1 MTNHSNHKLSFLFA
15 CMALCLAACHSVVEV
30 QNKALYDN
38 MPQVADTSLGDFK
51 ASAIFKDDY
60 DKSVWV
66 SPEVQCVQMQT
77 EKLQVKEGAAALK
90 VNWDKIKGN
99 CKWIGVGFGWNNWMA
114 KDILDIA
121 DDAAVSLSVKAQS
134 GSFKNLPV
142 AFAFEDYSGVQ
153 CYYGF
158 RQEMA
163 PNGFNDSTWTS
174 IIIPFEKF
182 NFKARDFDLEKVKQF
197 IIQLEGDGAVYIDD
211 IKIINFPRKND

>member
-1 MTNHSNHKLSFLFA
+1 MFRISFILV
-15 CMALCLAACHSVVEV
+15 LVLAACKPVMEV
-30 QNKALYDN
+30 QQKALYDN
-38 MPQVADTSLGDFK
+38 ALTVEDTALGDFK

-66 SPEVQCVQMQT
+66 SPEVQCVQMAS
-77 EKLQVKEGAAALK
+77 EKVVFKEGNASLK

-99 CKWIGVGFGWNNWMA
+99 CKWIGLGFGWNNWMA
-114 KDILDIA
+114 KDMSDIA
-121 DDAAVSLSVKAQS
+121 DEAAVSLSVKAVS
-134 GSFKNLPV
+134 GNFKNLPV

-163 PNGFNDSTWTS
+163 PAGFNDSTWTS
-174 IIIPFEKF
+174 VVIPLEKF
-182 NFKARDFDLEKVKQF
+182 NFKARDFDAEKVKQF

-211 IKIINFPRKND
+211 IKIISFPRKND

>member
-1 MTNHSNHKLSFLFA
+1 MFRISFILV
-15 CMALCLAACHSVVEV
+15 LVLAACKPVMEV
-30 QNKALYDN
+30 QQKALYDN
-38 MPQVADTSLGDFK
+38 AFTVEDTALGDFK

-66 SPEVQCVQMQT
+66 SPEVQCVQMAS
-77 EKLQVKEGAAALK
+77 EKVVFKEGNASLK

-114 KDILDIA
+114 KDMSDIA
-121 DDAAVSLSVKAQS
+121 DEAAVSLSVKAVS
-134 GSFKNLPV
+134 GNFKNLPV

-163 PNGFNDSTWTS
+163 PAGFNDSTWTS
-174 IIIPFEKF
+174 VVIPLEKF
-182 NFKARDFDLEKVKQF
+182 NFKARDFDTEKVKQF

-211 IKIINFPRKND
+211 IKIISFPRKND

>member
-1 MTNHSNHKLSFLFA
+1 MFRIPLIL
-15 CMALCLAACHSVVEV
+15 LLVLAACKPAIEV
-30 QNKALYDN
+30 QQKALYDN
-38 MPQVADTSLGDFK
+38 VLTVADTVLGDFK

-66 SPEVQCVQMQT
+66 SPEVQCVQMAS
-77 EKLQVKEGAAALK
+77 EKVVFKEGNASLK

-114 KDILDIA
+114 KDMSDIA
-121 DDAAVSLSVKAQS
+121 DEAAVSLSVKAVS
-134 GSFKNLPV
+134 GNFKNLPV

-163 PNGFNDSTWTS
+163 PAGFNDSAWTS
-174 IIIPFEKF
+174 VVIPLEKF
-182 NFKARDFDLEKVKQF
+182 NFKARDFDTEKVKQF

-211 IKIINFPRKND
+211 IKIISFPRKND

>member
-1 MTNHSNHKLSFLFA
+1 MFRISFILV
-15 CMALCLAACHSVVEV
+15 LVLAACKPAMEV
-30 QNKALYDN
+30 QQKALYDN
-38 MPQVADTSLGDFK
+38 ALTVEDTALGDFK

-66 SPEVQCVQMQT
+66 SPEVQCVQMAS
-77 EKLQVKEGAAALK
+77 EKVVFKEGNASLK

-114 KDILDIA
+114 KDMSDIA
-121 DDAAVSLSVKAQS
+121 DEAAVSLSVKAVS
-134 GSFKNLPV
+134 GNFKNLPV

-163 PNGFNDSTWTS
+163 PAGFNDSTWTS
-174 IIIPFEKF
+174 VVIPLEKF
-182 NFKARDFDLEKVKQF
+182 NFKARDFDTEKVKQF

-211 IKIINFPRKND
+211 IKIISFPRKND